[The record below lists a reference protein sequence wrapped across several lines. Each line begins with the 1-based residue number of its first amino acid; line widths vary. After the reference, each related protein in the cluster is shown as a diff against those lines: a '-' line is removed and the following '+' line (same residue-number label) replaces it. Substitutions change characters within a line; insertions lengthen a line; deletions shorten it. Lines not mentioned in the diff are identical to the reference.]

1 MRPLRSALR
10 IQAREMPSSRAAVS
24 TRIAITRLI
33 LAEKNR
39 ELRRVT
45 GVVYPTQRDG
55 GPTGAGLGLDSDAL
69 RPQYAVVS

>member
-45 GVVYPTQRDG
+45 GVVYPTQRD
-55 GPTGAGLGLDSDAL
+55 
-69 RPQYAVVS
+69 